1 MATIEK
7 KQCDLTQHYWNNN
20 GVYQDLYDS
29 MWQSLVPASDSAS
42 TMHGELI
49 RCISRLYY
57 DFCNNGN
64 CNAIDVEQDDCSY
77 CDGLGYEDVDSD
89 ESCSRCD
96 GNCTEDGE
104 LFITEYYDDML
115 SFLETYMIE
124 NQLAKDLRKWMLSE
138 YTSRYSFSDK
148 QMNVYDK
155 VVDAVMYQCLTTQNK
170 SIRLTT
176 EA

>member
-1 MATIEK
+1 MVTIEK
-7 KQCDLTQHYWNNN
+7 KQCDLTQHYWNDN

-29 MWQSLVPASDSAS
+29 MWKSLVPASDSAS

-64 CNAIDVEQDDCSY
+64 GNAIDVEEDDCSHCNGSGFEY
-77 CDGLGYEDVDSD
+77 DSD
-89 ESCSRCD
+89 ETCEWCD
-96 GNCTEDGE
+96 GTCKEDGE

-115 SFLETYMIE
+115 SFLEMNMTE
-124 NQLAKDLRKWMLSE
+124 NQSAKDLRKWMLSE
-138 YTSRYSFSDK
+138 FTLRYSFIDE

-155 VVDAVMYQCLTTQNK
+155 VVDAIMYQCLTTQNK
-170 SIRLTT
+170 SINLTT